1 MEDPVEY
8 KSISYME
15 GKIEYAIGIL
25 EMVQVLIS
33 SPDEDMISDNI
44 NHLKNVLPKALEELK
59 KAKRE

>member
-1 MEDPVEY
+1 
-8 KSISYME
+8 ME

>member
-8 KSISYME
+8 KSLSYME

-25 EMVQVLIS
+25 EMVHVLIS
-33 SPDEDMISDNI
+33 SPDKEMVGDNI
-44 NHLKNVLPKALEELK
+44 NHLKNVLPKALGELK